1 MILKADFL
9 SHLDVIKI
17 KDEENNT
24 EVLNFISFLC
34 LEIWTLKRGNLVNN
48 GFYLSKDLWMRSY
61 K

>member
-24 EVLNFISFLC
+24 EVLNFISFLG
-34 LEIWTLKRGNLVNN
+34 LEI
-48 GFYLSKDLWMRSY
+48 
-61 K
+61 

>member
-24 EVLNFISFLC
+24 EVLNFISFLG